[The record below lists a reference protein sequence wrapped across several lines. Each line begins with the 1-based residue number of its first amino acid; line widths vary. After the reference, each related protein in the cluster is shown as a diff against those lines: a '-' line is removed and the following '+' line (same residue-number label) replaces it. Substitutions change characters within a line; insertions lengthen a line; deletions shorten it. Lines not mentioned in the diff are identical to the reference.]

1 MNLRYLVDV
10 FLDPLVIVFVGALL
24 LWVLGL
30 SKRLKRRRKLKGF
43 MLTTVPLFVVALVF
57 SAPAIVNPLV
67 RALEHPNVPVAA
79 FCDDNALPLVV
90 LGGGVSSV
98 ATDASQ
104 IEHMSQ
110 ATFARTTRALALYQS
125 APDADYPIV
134 LAGGTRRT
142 VTESAV
148 MQYLLTTAGVPLDR
162 ILVDAESVNT
172 NTNAMKVGEL
182 LDEWEVSSNRQI
194 RLVTSALH
202 MPRAAVEF
210 ERVGFEVCRISVD
223 YQGLSGVPWYA
234 LLPQRTAM
242 VKADRWLHEVVG
254 LLVVKVGALL
264 S

>member
-10 FLDPLVIVFVGALL
+10 LLDPLVIVFIGAVL
-24 LWVLGL
+24 LWVFGL
-30 SKRLKRRRKLKGF
+30 SKRLKRRRKLTGF
-43 MLTTVPLFVVALVF
+43 MLTTVPLFLVALIF

-67 RALEHPNVPVAA
+67 RALERPNVPEAA
-79 FCDDNALPLVV
+79 FCDEDSLPLVV

-110 ATFARTTRALALYQS
+110 ATFARTTRALAMYQ
-125 APDADYPIV
+125 ATPDANYPIV

-148 MQYLLTTAGVPLDR
+148 MQYLLVTAGVPSNR
-162 ILVDAESVNT
+162 IFIDAESVNT
-172 NTNAMKVGEL
+172 NTNALKVAEL
-182 LDEWEVSSNRQI
+182 LDNRAVSSNRQI
-194 RLVTSALH
+194 KLVTSALH
-202 MPRAAVEF
+202 MPRAVAEF

-223 YQGLSGVPWYA
+223 YQGLADVPWFA

-242 VKADRWLHEVVG
+242 VKADRWLHEMVG
-254 LLVVKVGALL
+254 LLAVKVGALL